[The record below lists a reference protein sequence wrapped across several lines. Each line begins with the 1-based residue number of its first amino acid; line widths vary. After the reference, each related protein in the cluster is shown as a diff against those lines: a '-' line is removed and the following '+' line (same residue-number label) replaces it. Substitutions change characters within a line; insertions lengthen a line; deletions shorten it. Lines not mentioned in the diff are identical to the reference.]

1 LERNQSSHF
10 IKEHLMNSL
19 WLSNLEILMEER
31 RADFR
36 REMEQLRLERE
47 AISTKPH
54 KLNWLERRMHDF
66 SMWMMYTGERM
77 HRRYHD
83 PAPRPRWYQSFKV
96 AR

>member
-1 LERNQSSHF
+1 
-10 IKEHLMNSL
+10 MNTL

-47 AISTKPH
+47 AQIAKQR
-54 KLNWLERRMHDF
+54 KVNWLERRMHSF
-66 SMWMMYTGERM
+66 SMWMISTGERL
-77 HRRYHD
+77 HQRYHE
-83 PAPRPRWYQSFKV
+83 PVPVPRWYQSFKV

>member
-1 LERNQSSHF
+1 MNP
-10 IKEHLMNSL
+10 NSL
-19 WLSNLEILMEER
+19 WLSNLEVLMEER

-47 AISTKPH
+47 ATSTKLRKP
-54 KLNWLERRMHDF
+54 NWMERRMHDL
-66 SMWMMYTGERM
+66 SIWMVSTGERL

-83 PAPRPRWYQSFKV
+83 TTPLPRWYQSFKV

>member
-1 LERNQSSHF
+1 
-10 IKEHLMNSL
+10 MNNL
-19 WLSNLEILMEER
+19 WLSNLEIIMEER

-47 AISTKPH
+47 AHNTRMRKPT
-54 KLNWLERRMHDF
+54 WTERRMHDF
-66 SMWMMYTGERM
+66 SVWLMTTGARL

-83 PAPRPRWYQSFKV
+83 PAPVPRWYQSFKV

>member
-1 LERNQSSHF
+1 
-10 IKEHLMNSL
+10 MNSL

-47 AISTKPH
+47 ATSTKPRDP
-54 KLNWLERRMHDF
+54 NWVERRMQEL
-66 SMWMMYTGERM
+66 SAWMVATGERL

-83 PAPRPRWYQSFKV
+83 PVPLPRWYQSFKV
-96 AR
+96 AK

>member
-1 LERNQSSHF
+1 
-10 IKEHLMNSL
+10 MNTL

-31 RADFR
+31 RADFS

-54 KLNWLERRMHDF
+54 KSNWMDHRMHDL
-66 SMWMMYTGERM
+66 SMWMVTTGERLR
-77 HRRYHD
+77 HRYHN
-83 PAPRPRWYQSFKV
+83 PAPVPRWYQSFKI